1 MASICIRLL
10 SHCLRADLAD
20 DSAIGEIHLPRL
32 VPFCVQ
38 AISMSTTTASRKT
51 AVMTQVH
58 YTYDLNPKGSDAI
71 SNISA
76 HAEYRREDYFFARNQ
91 SRTLRALEWEHREKP
106 RSRTPR
112 FVALAILM
120 IVCGLSILSWQQ
132 GGIRT
137 ALAAADTH
145 RPPVARS
152 VDDLN
157 LEADR

>member
-1 MASICIRLL
+1 
-10 SHCLRADLAD
+10 
-20 DSAIGEIHLPRL
+20 
-32 VPFCVQ
+32 
-38 AISMSTTTASRKT
+38 
-51 AVMTQVH
+51 MTQVH
-58 YTYDLNPKGSDAI
+58 YTYDLNPKGNDAI

-120 IVCGLSILSWQQ
+120 IVCGLGILSWQQ

-137 ALAAADTH
+137 AVAAADTH
-145 RPPVARS
+145 RPQVDRS
-152 VDDLN
+152 LSDLN